1 MNKRLKIAKES
12 NENIT
17 KEKSNENTTKEK
29 KHMETQLFEVQ
40 ENPDQFQKCKRQND
54 NLTKKSFCKT

>member
-1 MNKRLKIAKES
+1 
-12 NENIT
+12 
-17 KEKSNENTTKEK
+17 
-29 KHMETQLFEVQ
+29 METQLFEVQ